1 MTDVP
6 FARPPG
12 CDTLRPEFMAAIRPS
27 RIARLGNLQRMK
39 ASAFRA
45 FFEPHRDYLHSR
57 GVQLPADIE
66 NHDFER
72 LSFVMTNPDLGTP
85 PDFVEELELL
95 DLIAGPQSVFQFER
109 DYAEVVERVREED
122 DSAVDL
128 AVKILRAAPEIA
140 WREFDR
146 RALQC
151 GRSFSAFVAAR
162 ELPVLDL
169 TEARRAALESTL
181 GSWFERNGR
190 TSWCRVRHHANDHGM
205 SFIVRHGDMLNRIGV
220 IEDGSP
226 AQRILRPERLDIV
239 HFRSATRHWFISG
252 VGSRLIEEYRQAFGM
267 TLHGTSAALTPAHR
281 FSLDPLARGPSCLE
295 CPTIGQINYARLK
308 SVKMEAADGQRS
320 DVSNGDLFGFIRS
333 ALRAGSRLVEARIA
347 LKVSG
352 RRRQVVV
359 RINLE
364 RDSLTGA
371 VDIPAV
377 EQWLEHA
384 GFMIPHDTGS
394 ILASA

>member
-1 MTDVP
+1 
-6 FARPPG
+6 
-12 CDTLRPEFMAAIRPS
+12 MAAIRPS

-39 ASAFRA
+39 ASTFRA
-45 FFEPHRDYLHSR
+45 FFEPHRDYLRSR

-66 NHDFER
+66 NYDFER

-85 PDFVEELELL
+85 PGFVEELELL
-95 DLIAGPQSVFQFER
+95 DLITGPQSVFQFER
-109 DYAEVVERVREED
+109 DYAEVVDRVREED
-122 DSAVDL
+122 DSAADL

-151 GRSFSAFVAAR
+151 ERSFAAFVAAP
-162 ELPVLDL
+162 ELSVLDF

-181 GSWFERNGR
+181 GAWFERNAR
-190 TSWCRVRHHANDHGM
+190 TSWCLVRHHANDHGT
-205 SFIVRHGDMLNRIGV
+205 SFIVCHGDMLNRVGV

-226 AQRILRPERLDIV
+226 AQKILRPERLDIV

-267 TLHGTSAALTPAHR
+267 TLHGTPTALAPAHR

-295 CPTIGQINYARLK
+295 CPTTGQINYARLK
-308 SVKMEAADGQRS
+308 SVKVQAADGQRS
-320 DVSNGDLFGFIRS
+320 DVSNGDLFGFTRS
-333 ALRAGSRLVEARIA
+333 ALRAGSKLVEARIA

-359 RINLE
+359 RISIE

-377 EQWLEHA
+377 ERWLVNA
-384 GFMIPHDTGS
+384 GFVIPHDSGN